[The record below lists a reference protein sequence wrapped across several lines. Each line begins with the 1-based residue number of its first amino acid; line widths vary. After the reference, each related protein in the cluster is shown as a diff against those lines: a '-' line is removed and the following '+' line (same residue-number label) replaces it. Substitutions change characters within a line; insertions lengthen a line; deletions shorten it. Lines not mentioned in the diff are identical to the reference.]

1 MPGEHDRLVGVD
13 ALEEIVESLAD
24 IGIGGVDSL
33 LGLGLVGQEGAG
45 RCLAVF
51 RRPDFVRPVEG
62 ARQPAKEYA
71 RAVVGCGIAKRG
83 VPVAAGLDVAGGRNE
98 EDCEFGQ
105 LLRIGGFAR
114 RRTGAFQWIAR

>member
-1 MPGEHDRLVGVD
+1 MPGEDDRLVGVD

-51 RRPDFVRPVEG
+51 RRPDFPLIGFVRPQVSQV
-62 ARQPAKEYA
+62 R
-71 RAVVGCGIAKRG
+71 
-83 VPVAAGLDVAGGRNE
+83 
-98 EDCEFGQ
+98 
-105 LLRIGGFAR
+105 LRV
-114 RRTGAFQWIAR
+114 